1 MLKGHLQRSLRNNI
15 IAIVAISFVTVGALW
30 GIGNLIN
37 PESEVDLPVEDIL
50 LVAQRSTFNETN
62 PDVYVS
68 VNVPTKLVVQN
79 DDAVTHDLK
88 VDPSSNGG
96 ITPINTA
103 PLRGG
108 QDFLPA
114 IVASKP
120 GTYEYYCSYHPQM
133 RGYIIGH

>member
-1 MLKGHLQRSLRNNI
+1 MHNNI
-15 IAIVAISFVTVGALW
+15 IAIVAISFVIVGALW
-30 GIGNLIN
+30 GIGNLVN
-37 PESEVDLPVEDIL
+37 PEPDIDLPVEDVL
-50 LVAQRSTFNETN
+50 LIAQRSTFNDTN
-62 PDVYVS
+62 PDVYVN

-79 DDAVTHDLK
+79 NDAVTHDLK
-88 VDPSSNGG
+88 VDASPNGG

-108 QDFLPA
+108 QDFLTA

-133 RGYIIGH
+133 RGYIIGQ

>member
-1 MLKGHLQRSLRNNI
+1 MMRNNI
-15 IAIVAISFVTVGALW
+15 IAIVAITFATVAALW
-30 GIGNLIN
+30 GIGNLVN
-37 PESEVDLPVEDIL
+37 SEPDPALPVEDIL
-50 LVAQRSTFNETN
+50 LIAERNTFNDTN
-62 PDVYVS
+62 PDVYVT

-79 DDAVTHDLK
+79 NDAVTHDLK
-88 VDPSSNGG
+88 VDTSSNAG

-108 QDFLPA
+108 QDFLTA

-133 RGYIIGH
+133 QGYIIGQ

>member
-1 MLKGHLQRSLRNNI
+1 MHNNI
-15 IAIVAISFVTVGALW
+15 IAIVAICFATVGALW
-30 GIGNLIN
+30 GIGNLMN
-37 PESEVDLPVEDIL
+37 PEPDVDLPIEDVL
-50 LVAQRSTFNETN
+50 LIAQRSTFNDTN
-62 PDVYVS
+62 PDVYVA

-88 VDPSSNGG
+88 VDASSNGG

-108 QDFLPA
+108 QNFLTA
-114 IVASKP
+114 IVVLKP

-133 RGYIIGH
+133 RGHIIGQ

>member
-1 MLKGHLQRSLRNNI
+1 MHNNI
-15 IAIVAISFVTVGALW
+15 IAIVAICFATVGALW
-30 GIGNLIN
+30 GIGNLMN
-37 PESEVDLPVEDIL
+37 PEPDVDLPIEDVL
-50 LVAQRSTFNETN
+50 LIAQRSTFNGTN
-62 PDVYVS
+62 PDVYVA

-88 VDPSSNGG
+88 VDASSNGG

-108 QDFLPA
+108 QNFHTA
-114 IVASKP
+114 IVVSKP

-133 RGYIIGH
+133 RGHINGQ

>member
-1 MLKGHLQRSLRNNI
+1 MHNNI
-15 IAIVAISFVTVGALW
+15 IAIVAICFATVGALW

-37 PESEVDLPVEDIL
+37 PEPDVDLRIEDVL
-50 LVAQRSTFNETN
+50 LIAQRSTFNDTN
-62 PDVYVS
+62 PDVYVA

-88 VDPSSNGG
+88 VDASSNGG

-108 QDFLPA
+108 QNFLTA
-114 IVASKP
+114 IVVSKP

-133 RGYIIGH
+133 RGHIIGQ

>member
-1 MLKGHLQRSLRNNI
+1 MHNNI
-15 IAIVAISFVTVGALW
+15 IAIVAICFATVGALW
-30 GIGNLIN
+30 GIGNLMN
-37 PESEVDLPVEDIL
+37 PEPDVDLPIEDVL
-50 LVAQRSTFNETN
+50 LIAQRSTFNDTN
-62 PDVYVS
+62 PDVYVA

-88 VDPSSNGG
+88 VDASSNGG

-108 QDFLPA
+108 QNFLTA
-114 IVASKP
+114 IVVSKP

-133 RGYIIGH
+133 RGHINGQ